1 MGPEYTNIAALS
13 QAPPDRVQFNP
24 ENVFDVINHNFT
36 GHSLDNASE
45 KIGGPLAMKTNGE
58 LINLSQ
64 RNIVTNF
71 GAFAFTGKDIQ
82 NFINKGLTSETEL
95 FSDELQVFLKK
106 QAIDEDTAL
115 LFANDA
121 FVDGITG
128 CGQAWWYE
136 PKNKRDDD
144 IDLETAQALSPL
156 IDFTRLLTPIS
167 DELITASR
175 TNRA

>member
-1 MGPEYTNIAALS
+1 MNITMSAKIAKLFVKAIEKLNEEWKMYS
-13 QAPPDRVQFNP
+13 
-24 ENVFDVINHNFT
+24 
-36 GHSLDNASE
+36 DN
-45 KIGGPLAMKTNGE
+45 KIFCIGIGE
-58 LINLSQ
+58 I
-64 RNIVTNF
+64 
-71 GAFAFTGKDIQ
+71 
-82 NFINKGLTSETEL
+82 
-95 FSDELQVFLKK
+95 
-106 QAIDEDTAL
+106 IDEETAL
-115 LFANDA
+115 LFANDS